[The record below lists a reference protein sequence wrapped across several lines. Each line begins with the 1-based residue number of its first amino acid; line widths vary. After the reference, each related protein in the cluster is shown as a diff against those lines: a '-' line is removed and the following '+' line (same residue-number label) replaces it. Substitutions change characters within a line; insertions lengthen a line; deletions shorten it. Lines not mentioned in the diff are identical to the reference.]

1 MPYKCTQGHV
11 TSMLDLCARCF
22 VDDPNYK
29 NLPISTLKGLPI
41 HNDLFGYND
50 FYAMVDQLGPPL
62 HMGSTNHQQTN
73 LVQVAPTLVTFNQIV
88 ENATF
93 SFKHLYY
100 FTILTTKLLKS
111 PMKNMELIILERLKI
126 VEGKATC
133 NNKSQLRII
142 TPIFKLLPRIV

>member
-50 FYAMVDQLGPPL
+50 FYAMVDQLGPP
-62 HMGSTNHQQTN
+62 STWDPPIINK
-73 LVQVAPTLVTFNQIV
+73 QIW
-88 ENATF
+88 F
-93 SFKHLYY
+93 RWHPPWSSS
-100 FTILTTKLLKS
+100 IKLRKMPLFPS
-111 PMKNMELIILERLKI
+111 N
-126 VEGKATC
+126 TC
-133 NNKSQLRII
+133 ISQY
-142 TPIFKLLPRIV
+142 

>member
-1 MPYKCTQGHV
+1 MPYKCKQGHV

-22 VDDPNYK
+22 VDGPNYK